1 MSKGEYLKS
10 VGAKIKA
17 ARRSRKM
24 TLQQVGKEINIHYSS
39 ISFLEN
45 GKSNMHLLTL
55 KIIADLYGMDVRD
68 FL

>member
-1 MSKGEYLKS
+1 MSNGEYLKL
-10 VGAKIKA
+10 VGAKVKA
-17 ARRSRKM
+17 ARRKRKM
-24 TLQQVGKEINIHYSS
+24 TLQQVGKDIGIHYSS

-55 KIIADLYGMDVRD
+55 KGIADLFKMNVKD